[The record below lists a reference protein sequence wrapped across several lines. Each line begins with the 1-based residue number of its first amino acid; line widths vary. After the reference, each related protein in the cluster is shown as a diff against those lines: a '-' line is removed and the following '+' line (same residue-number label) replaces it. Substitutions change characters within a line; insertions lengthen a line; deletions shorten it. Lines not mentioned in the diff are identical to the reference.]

1 MDYLVLLIYLFRT
14 CRTQGINHPGAANM
28 KYIED
33 ILNKKGSDVWSIDA
47 DESVYRA
54 IELMA
59 EKRIGALMV
68 KNGTRLTGIIS
79 ERDYARKVILQG
91 RSSKGTKV
99 SEIMT
104 KDIIYAK
111 PEHDVDECMALMS
124 DKSIRH
130 LPIISGGELKGL
142 VSLGDL
148 VKTVIEEQQT
158 RIEQLENYIYVE

>member
-1 MDYLVLLIYLFRT
+1 
-14 CRTQGINHPGAANM
+14 M

-33 ILNKKGSDVWSIDA
+33 VLNKKGNDVWSIDT
-47 DESVYRA
+47 DDSVYRA

-59 EKRIGALMV
+59 EKSIGALIV
-68 KNGTRLTGIIS
+68 KSGTRLAGIIS
-79 ERDYARKVILQG
+79 ERDYARKVILKG

-104 KDIIYAK
+104 KDIVYAR
-111 PEHDVDECMALMS
+111 PENDIDECMALMS
-124 DKSIRH
+124 EKGIRH
-130 LPIISGGELKGL
+130 LPIISGGDLKGM

-148 VKTVIEEQQT
+148 VKIIIEEQQT